1 MVNTKYISVLL
12 IFIVITFISVV
23 YAKLGV
29 AEDLVSE
36 ETNSIEVNI
45 EDEIPGETQEVE
57 SDTIEK
63 RNENIIKDLEL
74 NIDNITKELV
84 KKDKQITLLKNK
96 LSTFTS
102 YGIEESIF
110 NTKNF
115 LFITVILLIVI
126 IIVIAVVLSKAL
138 SWRRNVIDK
147 VVADGKILQ
156 FPHETN
162 QIIKNSQVQISE
174 NIQSLANFIA
184 EQIQD
189 TTEKTN
195 QSFEKINNINEQLDI
210 FSKKIGETEKD
221 LVRYKE
227 GYDFSIKK
235 NYISLLIK
243 LSNICKSA
251 SESNNTLI
259 AVDEL
264 IDDYLESEDIK
275 KYELQINKSIQ
286 GQRETRTVTEDTTDN
301 EKAGLVIENIEPGY
315 LKTSSD
321 GEKILKPALVKI
333 FKFVNKEN
341 NQ

>member
-1 MVNTKYISVLL
+1 MINKKYVSVLL
-12 IFIVITFISVV
+12 IFTFITFLGVV
-23 YAKLGV
+23 FVKLGA
-29 AEDLVSE
+29 AEDSGLEETKVSE
-36 ETNSIEVNI
+36 VNT
-45 EDEIPGETQEVE
+45 EDESLDEAQELET
-57 SDTIEK
+57 DTIEK
-63 RNENIIKDLEL
+63 RDENIIKDLEIS
-74 NIDNITKELV
+74 IDNLEKELI
-84 KKDKQITLLKNK
+84 KKDKKITLLENK

-126 IIVIAVVLSKAL
+126 IVVVSIVLLKAL
-138 SWRRNVIDK
+138 SWRQSVIDK
-147 VVADGKILQ
+147 VVSEGKILQ

-235 NYISLLIK
+235 NYINLLIK

-251 SESNNTLI
+251 SESNNTLM

-264 IDDYLESEDIK
+264 IDDYLESEDIQ
-275 KYELQINKSIQ
+275 KYELQINQSIQ

-341 NQ
+341 N

>member
-1 MVNTKYISVLL
+1 MVNKKYVSALLVLA
-12 IFIVITFISVV
+12 VITLIGVV
-23 YAKLGV
+23 NTKLGV
-29 AEDLVSE
+29 AEDLVLE
-36 ETNSIEVNI
+36 ETKDSEV
-45 EDEIPGETQEVE
+45 ETQDENLDETQKVE
-57 SDTIEK
+57 TDTIEK
-63 RNENIIKDLEL
+63 RDDNIIKNLEIS
-74 NIDNITKELV
+74 IDNLENELL
-84 KKDKQITLLKNK
+84 KKDKKLTLLENK

-102 YGIEESIF
+102 YGIEEGLF

-126 IIVIAVVLSKAL
+126 TVVITVVLLKAL
-138 SWRRNVIDK
+138 SWRRSVIDK
-147 VVADGKILQ
+147 VVAEGKILQ

-162 QIIKNSQVQISE
+162 QIINNSQVQISE

-184 EQIQD
+184 EQIQS

-221 LVRYKE
+221 LLRYKE

-251 SESNNTLI
+251 SESSNTLI

-341 NQ
+341 N

>member
-1 MVNTKYISVLL
+1 MVNKKYIPILL
-12 IFIVITFISVV
+12 IFIVITFIGVV

-29 AEDLVSE
+29 AEDLVLE
-36 ETNSIEVNI
+36 ETNASEVNI
-45 EDEIPGETQEVE
+45 EDEIPNETQEVE

-63 RNENIIKDLEL
+63 RDENIIKDLEL
-74 NIDNITKELV
+74 NIDKLTKELL
-84 KKDKQITLLKNK
+84 KKDKEIILLGNK

-102 YGIEESIF
+102 YGIDESIF

-126 IIVIAVVLSKAL
+126 IIVIALVLSKAL

-174 NIQSLANFIA
+174 NIQTLANFIA

-210 FSKKIGETEKD
+210 FSKKID
-221 LVRYKE
+221 S
-227 GYDFSIKK
+227 GYIVSRAFKKIDKMIQVSREIIKK
-235 NYISLLIK
+235 PHK
-243 LSNICKSA
+243 M
-251 SESNNTLI
+251 
-259 AVDEL
+259 
-264 IDDYLESEDIK
+264 
-275 KYELQINKSIQ
+275 IQ
-286 GQRETRTVTEDTTDN
+286 FRPQNFARV
-301 EKAGLVIENIEPGY
+301 P
-315 LKTSSD
+315 TSSTLAV
-321 GEKILKPALVKI
+321 GNRVGG
-333 FKFVNKEN
+333 
-341 NQ
+341 

>member
-1 MVNTKYISVLL
+1 MVKEKYVSVLL

-23 YAKLGV
+23 YAKLGI
-29 AEDLVSE
+29 AEDSGLEETQVSE
-36 ETNSIEVNI
+36 VATEGEGL
-45 EDEIPGETQEVE
+45 DESQEVE
-57 SDTIEK
+57 TDTIGK
-63 RNENIIKDLEL
+63 RDENIIKDLEF
-74 NIDNITKELV
+74 NIDKLEKELL
-84 KKDKQITLLKNK
+84 KKDKQTTLLENK
-96 LSTFTS
+96 LNSFTS

-115 LFITVILLIVI
+115 LFISIILLIVI
-126 IIVIAVVLSKAL
+126 IVVIAVVLLKAL
-138 SWRRNVIDK
+138 SWRQSVIDK
-147 VVADGKILQ
+147 VVAEGKILQ

-162 QIIKNSQVQISE
+162 HIIKNSQEQISE

-341 NQ
+341 N